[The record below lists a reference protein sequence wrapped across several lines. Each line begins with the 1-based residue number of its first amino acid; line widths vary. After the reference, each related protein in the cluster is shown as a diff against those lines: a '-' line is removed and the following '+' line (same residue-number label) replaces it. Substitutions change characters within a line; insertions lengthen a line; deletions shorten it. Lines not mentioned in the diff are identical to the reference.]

1 MLGFFN
7 KWNIITFLYKATTS
21 KAFEYIHQVTLDGIS
36 YNIASLVRSGKYG
49 SMNTTDSTKMG
60 YYMNKFDSEAFALQ
74 KDTTCDG
81 KISKAGKLVV
91 KAQYMSCM
99 QEKTKWYWEKYISN
113 NS

>member
-1 MLGFFN
+1 
-7 KWNIITFLYKATTS
+7 
-21 KAFEYIHQVTLDGIS
+21 
-36 YNIASLVRSGKYG
+36 
-49 SMNTTDSTKMG
+49 
-60 YYMNKFDSEAFALQ
+60 MNKFDSEAFALQ

-91 KAQYMSCM
+91 KAQYISCM